1 MKGMAEH
8 SPFIAH
14 ALNPTG
20 SYGSHLRILQN
31 GNQIYFKT
39 NGTIGPQHLTFV
51 SKSLLYFKCFNN
63 VTVIRWMKNT
73 NELNGIHEINKV
85 ILITRSL

>member
-1 MKGMAEH
+1 MKGMAGH

-14 ALNPTG
+14 ALNPSG
-20 SYGSHLRILQN
+20 SYGSHLCILQN

-39 NGTIGPQHLTFV
+39 DGTIGPQHLTSV

-63 VTVIRWMKNT
+63 GTVIRWIENS
-73 NELNGIHEINKV
+73 NELNGIHEINKAV
-85 ILITRSL
+85 LITRS